1 MNRLTWTALVPLLL
15 SMAMVFSTYSYGS
28 ESGLEAFTVSLVL
41 SAPLIFTFLLVFSF
55 CRDGAAD
62 RHALLGTIAICMHL
76 STVLLHVWWNGFM
89 LTDVVT
95 KDGLGPAQGYSG
107 LILWLGSIK
116 AMLLGLV
123 VGICLHYLPRIF
135 RKLAVR

>member
-1 MNRLTWTALVPLLL
+1 MNRITWTALVPILL

-28 ESGLEAFTVSLVL
+28 QSDLEAITVSLAL
-41 SAPLIFTFLLVFSF
+41 AAPLIFTFVLVFLF
-55 CRDGAAD
+55 CRDSVAD
-62 RHALLGTIAICMHL
+62 NYSLLGTVAICAHL
-76 STVLLHVWWNGFM
+76 FTALLHLFWNGFM
-89 LTDVVT
+89 WTDVVN

-107 LILWLGSIK
+107 LILWIGSIK

-123 VGICLHYLPRIF
+123 VAICLHYVPLIF

>member
-41 SAPLIFTFLLVFSF
+41 SAPLIFTFFLVFSF

-89 LTDVVT
+89 FTDVT
-95 KDGLGPAQGYSG
+95 RNDGLGPAQGYSG

-116 AMLLGLV
+116 AMIIGV
-123 VGICLHYLPRIF
+123 AVGVCAHFVTRMVRRLAF
-135 RKLAVR
+135 R